1 MFEMQKKSWTF
12 AILIGLCFNVAKR
25 LFRDEITAE
34 NQIRVPDYYN
44 QRRADLVEQYLNGT
58 FTVNYQQ
65 VSDDGCWYGDSNH
78 KDIGIIIPF
87 KKRESHLKILLPWL
101 QYFLQSLR
109 INYCLFVVE
118 QVDNGRF
125 NKAYLMNAGFHF
137 M

>member
-12 AILIGLCFNVAKR
+12 PILIGLCFNVAKR
-25 LFRDEITAE
+25 LLRDEGVSKSAV
-34 NQIRVPDYYN
+34 RVPSYHS

-58 FTVNYQQ
+58 FTVKYQQ
-65 VSDDGCWYGDSNH
+65 VTDDGCWYGDNNR
-78 KDIGIIIPF
+78 KNIGVIIPF

-101 QYFLQSLR
+101 QYFLQSMR